1 MVDQIVLTSLFS
13 ILVMWVEHW
22 FPWQMILRRK
32 LPRLAAYM
40 MGVLGILAPLTYLY
54 CLWVDAPPVN
64 QWFYLV
70 ALWAVVLSSGLAVVL
85 AYLFDW
91 ISGRVL
97 LSFELN
103 EIVSVRDGRSI
114 DTYSGDAP

>member
-22 FPWQMILRRK
+22 FPWQMVLRRQ
-32 LPRLAAYM
+32 LPRLAAYV
-40 MGVLGILAPLTYLY
+40 MGVLGILGPLTYLY
-54 CLWVDAPPVN
+54 CLWVNVPPIN
-64 QWFYLV
+64 PWFYLI
-70 ALWAVVLSSGLAVVL
+70 ALWAIIFSSGLAVAL

-91 ISGRVL
+91 VTGRVI

-114 DTYSGDAP
+114 DTYSGDTP